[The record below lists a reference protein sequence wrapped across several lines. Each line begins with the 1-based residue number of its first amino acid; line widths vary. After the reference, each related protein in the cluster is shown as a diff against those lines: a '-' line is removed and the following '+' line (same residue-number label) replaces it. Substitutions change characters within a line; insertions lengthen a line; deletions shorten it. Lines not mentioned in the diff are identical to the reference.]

1 MKPKDVLDAAAARLT
16 EEKVE
21 TGGPHEAAFPMIAR
35 LWAAYLKVPVP
46 PRGVAVMMAM
56 LKASR
61 VKCAPYPSDGNFV
74 DMAGYAGL
82 AADLQEGASLGNPS
96 AAAAGLAAGGHGKA
110 HEWIMGRC
118 CCKGGEWCLPPRAAG
133 SA

>member
-1 MKPKDVLDAAAARLT
+1 MKPKDVLDAAATRLT
-16 EEKVE
+16 EEKAK
-21 TGGPHEAAFPMIAR
+21 TSG
-35 LWAAYLKVPVP
+35 P
-46 PRGVAVMMAM
+46 PRSHLPHDCPPVDGVFEDAVSPRDVAVMMVM

-61 VKCAPYPSDGNFV
+61 VKCAPYPFDDNFV

-96 AAAAGLAAGGHGKA
+96 AAVVDLTAGDHEKV

-118 CCKGGEWCLPPRAAG
+118 CCKGGE
-133 SA
+133 